1 VTEQLQACGIT
12 VDFAGLRAVDT
23 VDLQLGREEILGL
36 IGPNGAGKTTVI
48 NVLSGFQRP
57 GGGAVIIDGAH
68 VTALAPAKRAR
79 LGLARTF
86 QNVRL
91 FAGLTVAQNVEAA
104 ALAIGAKRRAAR
116 ERAVELLERFGLSN
130 VAQNPASSLPY
141 GQERRLGLA
150 RALATAPRYLL
161 LDEPAAGLNEREGT
175 ELWEILRALPE
186 RDGCG
191 VLLIEHD
198 MRLVMRLCHRIQVI
212 DHGQTISLGTPE
224 QVRSDPAV
232 LEAYLGTGHTVAADA

>member
-1 VTEQLQACGIT
+1 MQQLEARGVT
-12 VDFAGLRAVDT
+12 VDFAGLRAVDSF
-23 VDLQLGREEILGL
+23 DLHLQRGEILGL
-36 IGPNGAGKTTVI
+36 IGPNGAGKTTVV

-57 GGGAVIIDGAH
+57 SAGVVVIDGAR
-68 VTALAPAKRAR
+68 VTEQAPARRAR

-104 ALAIGAKRRAAR
+104 ALAIGAKRHAAR
-116 ERAVELLERFGLSN
+116 DLAKALLARFGLSDC
-130 VAQNPASSLPY
+130 AELPAGSLPY

-150 RALATAPRYLL
+150 RALATRPRYLL
-161 LDEPAAGLNEREGT
+161 LDEPAAGLNEAESD
-175 ELWEILRALPE
+175 ELWELLSELPE
-186 RDGCG
+186 QDGCG

-212 DHGQTISLGTPE
+212 DHGQTISIGTPE
-224 QVRSDPAV
+224 HVRTDPAV
-232 LEAYLGTGHTVAADA
+232 LKAYLGTDQTVDNDA